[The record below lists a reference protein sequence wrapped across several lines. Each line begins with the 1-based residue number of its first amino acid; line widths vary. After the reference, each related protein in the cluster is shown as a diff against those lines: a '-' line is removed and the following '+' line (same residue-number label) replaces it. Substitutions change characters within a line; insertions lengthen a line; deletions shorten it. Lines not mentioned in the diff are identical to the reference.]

1 MAGESAVDRAAMQTA
16 ANQLQSAVDTVRSAQ
31 SSLMGQQGEMMGG
44 WQGNAASA
52 FTQAFE
58 AFNAD
63 YTKVIAAM
71 QRIQEALQVNQRQYT
86 ASEEA
91 NTQLSTR
98 VHTALN
104 G

>member
-1 MAGESAVDRAAMQTA
+1 MQTA

-63 YTKVIAAM
+63 YTKVIQAM

-98 VHTALN
+98 VHSALN